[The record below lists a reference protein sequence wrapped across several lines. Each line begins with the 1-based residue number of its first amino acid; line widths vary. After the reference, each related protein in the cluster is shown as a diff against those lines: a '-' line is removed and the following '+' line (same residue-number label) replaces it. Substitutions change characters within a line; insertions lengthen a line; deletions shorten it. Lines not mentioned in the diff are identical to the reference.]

1 MVISFFIARLETHYA
16 LLLISYLSFFTGL
29 SYLITAQRVLMYKKI
44 VRNEELLNQIMN
56 SSGDAIL
63 LFDAYEKKILKA
75 NQRAVDMLKVK
86 DLGQLT
92 EKKINDIFADHQYL
106 KSHLSQIKKVGK
118 EQKLYEDEVLL
129 KRHDGSVFWGKI
141 IISSIESGYRTIYI
155 LQIHDITNRKKNEEE
170 IKRLVSLYELILNNI
185 DEFIY
190 ITKYKDG
197 KPHLEYVSPYIQK
210 LFNIDEKT
218 FRSESFRKNYMPHIY
233 HPEDLENMKKTAKRF
248 RETKQKVEMV
258 YRMKPVGGDRYIK
271 VQETLIP
278 LTDQEGNLIHSIGI
292 VRIKNE

>member
-1 MVISFFIARLETHYA
+1 
-16 LLLISYLSFFTGL
+16 
-29 SYLITAQRVLMYKKI
+29 
-44 VRNEELLNQIMN
+44 
-56 SSGDAIL
+56 
-63 LFDAYEKKILKA
+63 
-75 NQRAVDMLKVK
+75 
-86 DLGQLT
+86 
-92 EKKINDIFADHQYL
+92 
-106 KSHLSQIKKVGK
+106 
-118 EQKLYEDEVLL
+118 
-129 KRHDGSVFWGKI
+129 
-141 IISSIESGYRTIYI
+141 
-155 LQIHDITNRKKNEEE
+155 
-170 IKRLVSLYELILNNI
+170 VSLYELILNNI